1 MSRRKRTPPPPT
13 RHETIDEWLS
23 RDNNEITTCKPGVS
37 AHMTEWNT
45 LASRIDNAP
54 EPLCADV
61 TVSSWTVGSSIA
73 GSITE
78 AVQESNQEN
87 N

>member
-1 MSRRKRTPPPPT
+1 MSRRKRTPKLPLRYEP
-13 RHETIDEWLS
+13 IDEWLS
-23 RDNNEITTCKPGVS
+23 RDGNEVTTCKPGVS

-45 LASRIDNAP
+45 LAGRIDNCP

-61 TVSSWTVGSSIA
+61 TVSSWTVGSSVA

-78 AVQESNQEN
+78 AAQESKQEN

>member
-1 MSRRKRTPPPPT
+1 MSRRKRTPKLPI
-13 RHETIDEWLS
+13 RYETIDEWLS
-23 RDNNEITTCKPGVS
+23 RDGNEVTTCKPGVS

-45 LASRIDNAP
+45 LAGRIDNCP

-61 TVSSWTVGSSIA
+61 TVSSWTVGSSVA

-78 AVQESNQEN
+78 AAQESKQEN

>member
-13 RHETIDEWLS
+13 RIETIDEWLS
-23 RDNNEITTCKPGVS
+23 RDGNEVTTCKPGVS

-61 TVSSWTVGSSIA
+61 TVSSWTVGSSVA

-78 AVQESNQEN
+78 AAQESNQEN